1 MRCWAGGQRRR
12 SRRTSKGSNWEFMQ
26 LNVIGSGGG
35 LVEGTSVMAGWKEKA
50 SYMLGALWTLSSS

>member
-1 MRCWAGGQRRR
+1 
-12 SRRTSKGSNWEFMQ
+12 MQ

-35 LVEGTSVMAGWKEKA
+35 LVEGTSVMVGWKEKA